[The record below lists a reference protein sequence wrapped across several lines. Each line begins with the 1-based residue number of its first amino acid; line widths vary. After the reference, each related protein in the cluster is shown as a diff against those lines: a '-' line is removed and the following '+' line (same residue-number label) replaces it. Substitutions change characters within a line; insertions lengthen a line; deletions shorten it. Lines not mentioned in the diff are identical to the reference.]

1 MAPVPA
7 SRTVGMSGNSI
18 IAWFLFGL
26 LFVIQPALA
35 VSEEDSKCHPVQGQ
49 DSDTNPVKNRERFE
63 YRITVADK
71 LRLAAASAG
80 AEWLETEGLL
90 ARARIE
96 ADSDSWDTALQLVQK
111 ACRQAELALQQA
123 EYESKAWKN
132 RVVD

>member
-1 MAPVPA
+1 
-7 SRTVGMSGNSI
+7 MSGNSMI
-18 IAWFLFGL
+18 DRFLIGL

-35 VSEEDSKCHPVQGQ
+35 VSEEESKCHPVQGQ
-49 DSDTNPVKNRERFE
+49 DSDTNPGKNKERFE
-63 YRITVADK
+63 YRIIVADK

-90 ARARIE
+90 LRARIE
-96 ADSDSWDTALQLVQK
+96 ADSDSWGTALQLVQK

-123 EYESKAWKN
+123 EYESKVWKN

>member
-1 MAPVPA
+1 
-7 SRTVGMSGNSI
+7 MSGNSM
-18 IAWFLFGL
+18 IARFLIGL
-26 LFVIQPALA
+26 SFVIHPALA
-35 VSEEDSKCHPVQGQ
+35 VSEEESKCHTVQGP
-49 DSDTNPVKNRERFE
+49 DSDTNPGENKERFE

-71 LRLAAASAG
+71 LRLSAASAG

-90 ARARIE
+90 LRARVE
-96 ADSDSWDTALQLVQK
+96 ADSDSWGTALQLVQK